1 MLAPIYLL
9 LLLGEHGPV
18 GPVQRE
24 FVRLASPI
32 TTTVA
37 GSSAIVVAISAVSEI
52 ATAID
57 ATSAIDIEDYTT

>member
-37 GSSAIVVAISAVSEI
+37 GSSAIAMAVGAVSAVDLED
-52 ATAID
+52 D
-57 ATSAIDIEDYTT
+57 AA

>member
-18 GPVQRE
+18 LPPQRE
-24 FVRLASPI
+24 FVRLDSPI
-32 TTTVA
+32 TMAVA

>member
-1 MLAPIYLL
+1 MIAPIYLL

-32 TTTVA
+32 ATTVA
-37 GSSAIVVAISAVSEI
+37 ASSAIAMAVGAVSAVDLED
-52 ATAID
+52 D
-57 ATSAIDIEDYTT
+57 AA

>member
-1 MLAPIYLL
+1 MIAPIYLL

-32 TTTVA
+32 TLAVA
-37 GSSAIVVAISAVSEI
+37 ASSALAAAVAAASAI
-52 ATAID
+52 TTTITAP
-57 ATSAIDIEDYTT
+57 SAIDIEDYTP

>member
-24 FVRLASPI
+24 FVRLASPVL
-32 TTTVA
+32 TV
-37 GSSAIVVAISAVSEI
+37 
-52 ATAID
+52 TYMD
-57 ATSAIDIEDYTT
+57 D

>member
-18 GPVQRE
+18 GPVRRE

-37 GSSAIVVAISAVSEI
+37 GSSAISPTPLRGGSRSSGSRV
-52 ATAID
+52 T
-57 ATSAIDIEDYTT
+57 

>member
-32 TTTVA
+32 T
-37 GSSAIVVAISAVSEI
+37 VAISAASAI
-52 ATAID
+52 TTAID

>member
-24 FVRLASPI
+24 FVRLSSPVL
-32 TTTVA
+32 TV
-37 GSSAIVVAISAVSEI
+37 
-52 ATAID
+52 TYMD
-57 ATSAIDIEDYTT
+57 D